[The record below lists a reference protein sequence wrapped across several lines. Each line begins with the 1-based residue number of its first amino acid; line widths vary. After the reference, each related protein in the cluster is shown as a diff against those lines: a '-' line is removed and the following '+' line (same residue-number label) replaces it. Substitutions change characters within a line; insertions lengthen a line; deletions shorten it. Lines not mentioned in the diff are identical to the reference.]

1 MLSEFD
7 IIKKYF
13 QTRAIGRPD
22 VICGIG
28 DDAAVIEPPEH
39 TQLVM
44 TTDTLVENVHF
55 LKETLAE
62 DLGHRALAVNL
73 SDLAAM
79 GAKPAWVLLSLTL
92 PEIDEG
98 WLENFSQ
105 MFCSLAAQHQ
115 CALVGGN
122 LSKGPLSITVQATGL
137 VPTGQALQRVG
148 AKQGD
153 LIYVTGE
160 LGAAQAGLRAL
171 KNHESSPLT
180 KNFLRPTPQIEIGV
194 ALRNVAT
201 SCIDISDGLLADLQ
215 HILSASEVG
224 AVLDLDKVPVCSAI
238 ELDDAVT
245 AGDDYELCFT
255 VSPTKT
261 DRINFPASCIGKIVA
276 EPGLRMLRN
285 QKDYVIDNF
294 GYQHF

>member
-7 IIKKYF
+7 IIEKYF
-13 QTRAIGRPD
+13 QTKAIDRPD
-22 VICGIG
+22 VIHGIG
-28 DDAAVIEPPEH
+28 DDAAVIELPEH

-55 LKETLAE
+55 LKETHAK

-79 GAKPAWVLLSLTL
+79 GAEPAWVLLSLTL
-92 PEIDEG
+92 PKIDEG

-105 MFCSLAAQHQ
+105 TFCSLAAQHQ

-137 VPTGQALQRVG
+137 VTTGQALQRAG
-148 AKQGD
+148 AKTGD

-171 KNHESSPLT
+171 KSHESSPLT

-201 SCIDISDGLLADLQ
+201 SCIDISDGLLADVQ
-215 HILSASEVG
+215 HILTASKVG
-224 AVLDLDKVPVCSAI
+224 ATIELDKVPVCSAI

-245 AGDDYELCFT
+245 AGEDYELCFT
-255 VSPTKT
+255 VPPTKAGS
-261 DRINFPASCIGKIVA
+261 IHFPASCIGKIEV
-276 EPGLRMLRN
+276 EPGLRIMRN
-285 QKDYVIDNF
+285 QENYVINKL